1 MATNYT
7 IPIYLCV
14 YILLFIAPLF
24 AHSLTPQF
32 SLITLMWLLFWCPW
46 VLLSTHMHIYSKG
59 GGEVKEYAV
68 LAGKLYSAFIYTQST
83 NKRNIDCAVGDQLF
97 VNIFAPLLL
106 VLHIS

>member
-1 MATNYT
+1 MQ
-7 IPIYLCV
+7 
-14 YILLFIAPLF
+14 FI
-24 AHSLTPQF
+24 
-32 SLITLMWLLFWCPW
+32 
-46 VLLSTHMHIYSKG
+46 
-59 GGEVKEYAV
+59 V